1 MARVV
6 AVFGPP
12 RWVGRDVMRF
22 SDVSYR
28 MMCSS
33 SLRPGMGA
41 AGVPR
46 NALMRLVVADLI
58 ARTMAPS
65 EPGMTLVGVAP
76 RHRR

>member
-12 RWVGRDVMRF
+12 RWVGRDVAVQRRFTPDDVFVIIAPRHGPPPASCAMR
-22 SDVSYR
+22 
-28 MMCSS
+28 
-33 SLRPGMGA
+33 LA
-41 AGVPR
+41 AGFS
-46 NALMRLVVADLI
+46 
-58 ARTMAPS
+58 ARTMAPN